1 MAQAQDETK
10 ETNYEQFRD
19 SLSSVIIE
27 RLTRSSH
34 PPKNKKRSTK
44 KQPPNTENLN
54 KPNANKPPATPS
66 STNNDNTNTQPTDT
80 TAADGL
86 TDFIDYIASEIFHS
100 LPLSLQSLDHRTWRE
115 SALLQTQYP
124 LPLTSSDIPPLLTTL
139 DPSIEESLFTYGI
152 AVPDTIPSPHNP
164 PTQGPDL
171 YQLLAPVLTAYITSC
186 TTPPPALS
194 STRAHTAACEI
205 CKRDW
210 INLTY
215 HHLIPRMV
223 HTKAVKRGWHRA
235 DELQNV
241 AWICGACHRFVHHFA
256 DHETL
261 ARRYYTVELLL
272 GEPDVVAFAEW
283 AGRLRWKGLGGG
295 QRRRRP

>member
-34 PPKNKKRSTK
+34 RPKNKRRSRK
-44 KQPPNTENLN
+44 KQPPNAENLS
-54 KPNANKPPATPS
+54 KPDANKSPASPS
-66 STNNDNTNTQPTDT
+66 EPQDDDINTQS
-80 TAADGL
+80 TAADDL
-86 TDFIDYIASEIFHS
+86 TDFIDYIASEIFRY
-100 LPLSLQSLDHRTWRE
+100 LPVSLQSLDHRTWRE

-139 DPSIEESLFTYGI
+139 DPSIEESLLTYGI
-152 AVPDTIPSPHNP
+152 TAPDTIPSPHNP

-186 TTPPPALS
+186 TTPPPAPS
-194 STRAHTAACEI
+194 STRAHTTACEI

-223 HTKAVKRGWHRA
+223 HAKAVKRGWHRA

-272 GEPDVVAFAEW
+272 GDPEVVAFAEW